1 MRRVFGYVAF
11 MVGALLLF
19 LAPLIRFYVV
29 PRVEKA
35 DIDVYNRSIAEGT
48 GQYYVLSQA
57 SLSEPRLLRNITI
70 TKSDPEASSKS
81 VFVATQF
88 SRTVDVEAEVD
99 IDIALETYVMDRSTG
114 IAVHCCG
121 EDPPKEGHTLKLP
134 FGVEKDEVYDF
145 YDSTARQ
152 AFPAQYVRDEDV
164 QGLATFV
171 FVSAVPDTVLETRG
185 VPGFI
190 MGRPDEPSIEVEQ
203 HYTAE
208 TTLWV
213 EPITGAIVKGA
224 QTSTQWF
231 LDPTTGDEAV
241 ISDTDFVNT
250 EDSVQ
255 QVVERIDS
263 EASLLRLAR
272 FWIPLLAPILGAVLI
287 GVGVWLLLREGR
299 IERAAAES

>member
-1 MRRVFGYVAF
+1 

-19 LAPLIRFYVV
+19 IAPLIRFYVV

-48 GQYYVLSQA
+48 GQYFILRQA
-57 SLSEPRLLRNITI
+57 SLSEPRLLRNVTI
-70 TKSDPEASSKS
+70 TKSDPETSSKS

-88 SRTVDVEAEVD
+88 SRTVDVEADVD

-114 IAVHCCG
+114 EAVHCCG
-121 EDPPKEGHTLKLP
+121 EDPPKEGYTLKLP
-134 FGVEKDEVYDF
+134 FGVEKDEVYPF
-145 YDSTARQ
+145 YDSTARK
-152 AFPAQYVRDEDV
+152 AFPAQYARDEAV

-171 FVSAVPDTVLETRG
+171 FVSEVPDTVLETRE

-190 MGRPDEPSIEVEQ
+190 VGRSEEASVEVER

-213 EPITGAIVKGA
+213 EPITGAIVKGG
-224 QTSTQWF
+224 QTAMQWF
-231 LDPTTGDEAV
+231 QDPVTGERTV
-241 ISDTDFVNT
+241 ISDTDFINT

-272 FWIPLLAPILGAVLI
+272 FWIPLFAPIAGVILLAVGL
-287 GVGVWLLLREGR
+287 WLLLREPR
-299 IERAAAES
+299 VEPASPAS